1 MTPLRRLTELG
12 QSVWY
17 DSIRRDLYRGP
28 ALSRLIEED
37 YLRGMTSNPT
47 IFAKAIVETDLYDG
61 EIGRLTANGASA
73 DEIFEELMID
83 DVRGAADVFRPVFEA
98 TGGEDGFV
106 SIEVG
111 PQLARDTARSIAE
124 ARRLWTACDRPNVM
138 VKIPATAEGIPAI
151 RQCLAEGININI
163 TLLFSVP
170 RYREVMEA
178 YLGAMAERLSVG
190 RKVGPI
196 RSVASFF
203 VSRVDTKIDKA
214 LDALANDANRPQRE
228 RRTAV
233 EIRGKAAIAN
243 ARIAYEAFEN
253 VFKNV
258 RFAQLRE
265 RGAHL
270 QRPLWASTS
279 TKDPAYPDLY
289 YVEAL
294 VAPHSVDTMP
304 PETFAAYLERGR
316 PEIRIHDNLREA
328 HSVLEGL
335 AQLKIDFDRIALD
348 LEEEGARRFVA
359 SYGEALQAIRR
370 KQALFDRAALTES
383 KGDDS
388 HQAHV

>member
-1 MTPLRRLTELG
+1 MTPLRRLTDLG
-12 QSVWY
+12 QSAWY
-17 DSIRRDLYRGP
+17 DYIRRDLYRGP
-28 ALSRLIEED
+28 ALRRLIED
-37 YLRGMTSNPT
+37 YDLRGMTSNPT
-47 IFAKAIVETDLYDG
+47 IFAKAIVETNLYDE
-61 EIGRLTANGASA
+61 EIRRLTANGASG
-73 DEIFEELMID
+73 DETFDALVVD
-83 DVRGAADVFRPVFEA
+83 DVRGAADGFRPLFEA

-111 PQLARDTARSIAE
+111 PQFARDTAGSIAE
-124 ARRLWTACDRPNVM
+124 ARRLWGACDRPNVM
-138 VKIPATAEGIPAI
+138 VKIPATAAGIPAI

-178 YLGAMAERLSVG
+178 YLAAMAERLRVG
-190 RKVGPI
+190 QKVDHT
-196 RSVASFF
+196 RWVASFF

-214 LDALANDANRPQRE
+214 LDAVANDANRPQRE
-228 RRTAV
+228 RQTAAD
-233 EIRGKAAIAN
+233 IRGKVAIAN

-253 VFKNV
+253 VFTNV
-258 RFAQLRE
+258 RFAQLWE

-304 PETFAAYLERGR
+304 PETFAAYLDHGR
-316 PEIRIHDNLREA
+316 PEVRIHDNLREA
-328 HSVLEGL
+328 HSVFERL
-335 AQLKIDFDRIALD
+335 AQLKIDFDRICLD
-348 LEEEGARRFVA
+348 LEEEGARKFVA
-359 SYGEALQAIRR
+359 SYDEVLQTIRR
-370 KQALFDRAALTES
+370 KQASFDRAPLTES